1 MKRIITGLALAGLS
15 LGLAHA
21 APAPQSVEESVNIA
35 APPARVWAIV
45 QNFNDMSWVPPIKAT
60 TATRGNEPGSTRT
73 LDLGGPKPQQLL
85 GVVPLVQRLG
95 GVEPLVALQPDEL
108 PAEHVGQHPGDL
120 GLAHAGLALEQQWPP
135 QGDAEA
141 DCGEQ
146 SVVGEVPTF
155 DELTV
160 ERVVV
165 DQHQVAGSPAP
176 SSSRPRRID
185 SG

>member
-73 LDLGGPKPQQLL
+73 LDLGGPQL
-85 GVVPLVQRLG
+85 
-95 GVEPLVALQPDEL
+95 VEELASYDAAGRSYGYRITDL
-108 PAEHVGQHPGDL
+108 PANKTVLPVSDYRSTIRVAEAPGGGSTVTWRGDFL
-120 GLAHAGLALEQQWPP
+120 RADTADQPAAGMGDRDAVTAVRGVYRAGLEN
-135 QGDAEA
+135 
-141 DCGEQ
+141 
-146 SVVGEVPTF
+146 
-155 DELTV
+155 
-160 ERVVV
+160 
-165 DQHQVAGSPAP
+165 VAKRAAAQ
-176 SSSRPRRID
+176 
-185 SG
+185 